1 MVVLRIASE
10 KLGRLAH
17 ERLTLVRDSL
27 GLTYRFAVILDNG
40 RDHYA
45 IDDYFLWRLRFVHTL

>member
-17 ERLTLVRDSL
+17 ERITLVRDSL
-27 GLTYRFAVILDNG
+27 GLTYRFAVVLDTGN
-40 RDHYA
+40 DAYD
-45 IDDYFLWRLRFVHTL
+45 IDDYFLFRLR